1 MGLRAYR
8 ELSELEQIAGW
19 WWPAE
24 QTIVVRGTEGRLARL
39 EAVNG
44 KVDLSFIP
52 GIDERDLPGTHAG
65 VLDPVNGLPAILNE
79 ALKL

>member
-1 MGLRAYR
+1 MGLRAYQ
-8 ELSELEQIAGW
+8 ELSELEQMVGR
-19 WWPAE
+19 WPAE
-24 QTIVVRGTEGRLARL
+24 RTIVVRGIEGRLARL

-65 VLDPVNGLPAILNE
+65 VLDPMNGLPAILNE
-79 ALKL
+79 VLKL